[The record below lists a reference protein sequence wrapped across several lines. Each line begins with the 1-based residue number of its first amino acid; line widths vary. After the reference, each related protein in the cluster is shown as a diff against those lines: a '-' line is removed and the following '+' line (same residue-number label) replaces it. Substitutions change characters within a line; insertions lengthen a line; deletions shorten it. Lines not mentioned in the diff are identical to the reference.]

1 MNIKFINGNGI
12 KLLAAVLMLIDHIG
26 MFFFPSAAWLRCIGR
41 ISLPLFA
48 YMLSEGCRYT
58 KNKLAHVALLAA
70 SAAVCQAVYY
80 IVNGTLEMCILVTF
94 TLSTLNIYA
103 MQHFKRCALSDEG
116 GVRVASSGCVFICM
130 VFLTL
135 YLNSIDTVFGVP
147 FRIEYGFWGC
157 MLPVFASAFDF
168 YKMDAGAL
176 AALDC
181 RAARLACFFAGMF
194 MLALTHHIFR
204 GNLLQWFSL
213 LAVIPLMCYNG
224 SRGRLNLKYF
234 FYIFYPAHIS
244 LFYIISCLI

>member
-103 MQHFKRCALSDEG
+103 MQ
-116 GVRVASSGCVFICM
+116 FICM

-181 RAARLACFFAGMF
+181 HAARLACFFAGMF